1 MFVMSSE
8 VETSRIIRTYD
19 AEEIIARDSS
29 TSIGMT
35 ESDLFG
41 AWDLEFSEFAAE
53 LQRAT
58 IFIRYDEGT
67 AQAQGL
73 ADDRHRRSGDP
84 VRFLFRAT
92 AGLWRDALRSIC
104 SHVRPKCFHTG
115 SAANGAAPEPGA
127 GPRHV

>member
-73 ADDRHRRSGDP
+73 ADDRHRHFDDP
-84 VRFLFRAT
+84 VHFLLRQD
-92 AGLWRDALRSIC
+92 AGYWEGTRRSRPNLR
-104 SHVRPKCFHTG
+104 PP
-115 SAANGAAPEPGA
+115 A
-127 GPRHV
+127 